1 MTDAE
6 KAAAAKAEAEAK
18 TKAEAEKAAAEKAKN
33 EAGADDEEK
42 PDDKPMSR
50 ADFEAF
56 KTKANKEAE
65 KHRLRAKASDEAL
78 ETMRKTFAS
87 ALGIKVDGEAP
98 GVDAAAKASLTKQR
112 NLLLRSEF
120 VGIAAAAGAHSP
132 SDAFELARPYLKDV
146 AVDLEAETA
155 DGAAIS
161 EALAVLKKS
170 KPFLFRSESGQNG
183 GDGNSG
189 GGTPPGKM
197 PDGSGRASSGGT
209 AYEQWQALEKAG
221 RRAEAAA
228 FYGKNKPAIKAT
240 WK

>member
-1 MTDAE
+1 MTEAE

-33 EAGADDEEK
+33 EAGSDDDEK

-78 ETMRKTFAS
+78 ETMRKSFAQ
-87 ALGIKVDGEAP
+87 ALGIKVDGEPA

-120 VGIAAAAGAHSP
+120 VGIAANAGAFSP

-161 EALAVLKKS
+161 EALELLKKS
-170 KPFLFRSESGQNG
+170 KPFLFRAESGQNG
-183 GDGNSG
+183 GTG
-189 GGTPPGKM
+189 GGKPPERM
-197 PDGSGRASSGGT
+197 PDGRGTSMTGGT
-209 AYEQWQALEKAG
+209 AYEQWMALEAAG

-240 WK
+240 WKK

>member
-1 MTDAE
+1 MTEAE

-18 TKAEAEKAAAEKAKN
+18 AKAEAEKANDDASKAGGK
-33 EAGADDEEK
+33 DDEGE
-42 PDDKPMSR
+42 DKPMSR

-56 KTKANKEAE
+56 KSKSNKEAE
-65 KHRLRAKASDEAL
+65 KHRLRAKTAEEAL
-78 ETMRKTFAS
+78 ETMRKGFAS
-87 ALGIKVDGEAP
+87 ALGIKPDGEPA
-98 GVDAAAKASLTKQR
+98 GIDAAAKASLTKQR

-132 SDAFELARPYLKDV
+132 SDAFELARPYLKEI
-146 AVDLEAETA
+146 AVDLDAETA

-161 EALAVLKKS
+161 EALEVLKKT
-170 KPFLFRSESGQNG
+170 KPFLFRQESGQSG
-183 GDGNSG
+183 GTG
-189 GGTPPGKM
+189 GGTPPVKM
-197 PDGSGRASSGGT
+197 PDGRGSSSTGGT
-209 AYEQWQALEKAG
+209 AYEQWQALEKSG